1 MCYGSVRGTLQG
13 EQFYLDRDSLDDH
26 ESEESGKQIQDKDKD
41 KGSDKGSV
49 IDQDKGSHKGNDND
63 KDNDHKDDKKDK
75 DKDKDKEGSSLW
87 SWLATTL
94 TPTKPPAPAPAPAL
108 TRATPDPSCLFV
120 GKYADQRAKM
130 DYSYHSHYQP
140 DRQVVMMVVVAV
152 C

>member
-1 MCYGSVRGTLQG
+1 MRGTLQG

-26 ESEESGKQIQDKDKD
+26 ESEESGKIDDKD
-41 KGSDKGSV
+41 KGSDIV
-49 IDQDKGSHKGNDND
+49 QDKVKDTLGDKDNDKGNDND
-63 KDNDHKDDKKDK
+63 NKDK
-75 DKDKDKEGSSLW
+75 DKGNDKDKDKEGSSLW

-94 TPTKPPAPAPAPAL
+94 TPTKPPAPALAPAPAPAL
-108 TRATPDPSCLFV
+108 TRAIPDSSCLFV

-140 DRQVVMMVVVAV
+140 DRQVMMVVEVSV